1 MLHLSLVL
9 VVAYEWRAYECELI
23 TPCRI
28 VDIVD
33 SDRNSSLYNSCS
45 VCSESGR
52 PVEVEQNERQMIDS
66 FKLLHVVYN
75 VHEKHLKLETELCQ
89 I

>member
-23 TPCRI
+23 TPCSI
-28 VDIVD
+28 VDIVG

-45 VCSESGR
+45 VCAGCGR
-52 PVEVEQNERQMIDS
+52 PIEVEQN
-66 FKLLHVVYN
+66 
-75 VHEKHLKLETELCQ
+75 
-89 I
+89 